1 MLNEDLA
8 ELYKL
13 LERSDER
20 IERMMQ

>member
-20 IERMMQ
+20 IERMVQ